1 MDTKQSNQSFDSPM
15 RVLMRYLR
23 PVALQNISGVLALVA
38 FSYIAIQVPRY
49 IKELINQLEG
59 IRHTV
64 KASSQ
69 GLEPS
74 VYAAAKTDIFYACL
88 IILVLGL
95 LSALLLFA
103 ARWLII
109 GASRQIEKQMRDDLF
124 AHIEK
129 LTPRFYQSYRTGDLI
144 TRFASD
150 IEQVRLLL
158 GPGIMYPGQ
167 TCLLTLL
174 ALYYM
179 FMLSTSLALT
189 LLIPIGVLLIYVN
202 FNTRQLHKVY
212 RQSQDLYS
220 DMTAKMQEN
229 FSGIRVIKA
238 YCQEEAEYERIKEI
252 NQRYVEKNIEQ
263 IKLRGRL
270 FPFMNFIGKIGIV
283 LILWRGGLL
292 VIEGNNFNLGELVQF
307 AIYYQMLIW
316 PIIALGWIINVI
328 HRGMASW
335 RRIHGILETQPEV
348 FVPQN
353 GNPEPQ
359 LQGEIEVR
367 NLTFSYEPER
377 LPVLK
382 HISFHVKK
390 GQTLAIVGPTGCGK
404 STIVNLLLHLYQ
416 IPPGHIFYDGLDI
429 NEIPVHVLRESIAY
443 VSQEV
448 FLFSTTIKNNI
459 LFGMKNGRTEISE
472 NDILEAAEQAQLA
485 RDLESF
491 PEGYE
496 TEIGERGITLS
507 GGQKQRTGIARAL
520 ILNRPILILD
530 DCLSAVDTDTEEAI
544 LRGLRDAM
552 NRRTAIVIS
561 HRISTVKYADHILVL
576 DDGVIV
582 EQGNHETL
590 LEKEGLYYQMYNRQL
605 LEDSLGI
612 RT

>member
-1 MDTKQSNQSFDSPM
+1 M

-212 RQSQDLYS
+212 HSL
-220 DMTAKMQEN
+220 
-229 FSGIRVIKA
+229 
-238 YCQEEAEYERIKEI
+238 RIYI
-252 NQRYVEKNIEQ
+252 
-263 IKLRGRL
+263 
-270 FPFMNFIGKIGIV
+270 
-283 LILWRGGLL
+283 
-292 VIEGNNFNLGELVQF
+292 
-307 AIYYQMLIW
+307 
-316 PIIALGWIINVI
+316 
-328 HRGMASW
+328 
-335 RRIHGILETQPEV
+335 
-348 FVPQN
+348 
-353 GNPEPQ
+353 
-359 LQGEIEVR
+359 
-367 NLTFSYEPER
+367 
-377 LPVLK
+377 
-382 HISFHVKK
+382 
-390 GQTLAIVGPTGCGK
+390 PT
-404 STIVNLLLHLYQ
+404 
-416 IPPGHIFYDGLDI
+416 
-429 NEIPVHVLRESIAY
+429 
-443 VSQEV
+443 
-448 FLFSTTIKNNI
+448 
-459 LFGMKNGRTEISE
+459 
-472 NDILEAAEQAQLA
+472 
-485 RDLESF
+485 
-491 PEGYE
+491 
-496 TEIGERGITLS
+496 
-507 GGQKQRTGIARAL
+507 
-520 ILNRPILILD
+520 
-530 DCLSAVDTDTEEAI
+530 
-544 LRGLRDAM
+544 
-552 NRRTAIVIS
+552 
-561 HRISTVKYADHILVL
+561 
-576 DDGVIV
+576 
-582 EQGNHETL
+582 
-590 LEKEGLYYQMYNRQL
+590 
-605 LEDSLGI
+605 
-612 RT
+612 